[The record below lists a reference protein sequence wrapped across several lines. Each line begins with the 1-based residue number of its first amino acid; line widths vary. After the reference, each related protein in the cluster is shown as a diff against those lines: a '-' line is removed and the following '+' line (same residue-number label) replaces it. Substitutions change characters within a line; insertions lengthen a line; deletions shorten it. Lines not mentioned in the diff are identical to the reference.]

1 MIAVFVNFV
10 FANTVFVHTHQGL
23 SGGVVTHSHPFQP
36 SSQHG
41 HNAQSFDQ
49 IAAFNAAANSIEG
62 AAAPAL
68 AAPAASVSEV
78 TIAET
83 VGDLTA
89 VNRSIPSR
97 GPPFAG

>member
-41 HNAQSFDQ
+41 HNSQSFDQ
-49 IAAFNAAANSIEG
+49 IAAFNAAASSIEG
-62 AAAPAL
+62 AAAPAI
-68 AAPAASVSEV
+68 AAPEVSLAEV
-78 TIAET
+78 TCAET
-83 VGDLTA
+83 VGALTA
-89 VNRSIPSR
+89 VNRSTETR